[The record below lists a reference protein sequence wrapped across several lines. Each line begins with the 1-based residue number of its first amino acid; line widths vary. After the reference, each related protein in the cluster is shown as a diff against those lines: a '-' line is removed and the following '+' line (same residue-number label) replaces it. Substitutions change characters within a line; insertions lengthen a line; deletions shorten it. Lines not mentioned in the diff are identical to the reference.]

1 MTRKT
6 NILAPLAYSVAE
18 AMQVSSLGRTKLYEL
33 INLGNI
39 ETIKVG
45 RRTLIKAAS
54 LHKLVESGT

>member
-1 MTRKT
+1 MARAT
-6 NILAPLAYSVAE
+6 NLLTPLAYSVAE

-33 INLGNI
+33 ISLGSI